1 VAVGRYLDTNIVI
14 SGVSD
19 YADSLNDKT
28 PPVITIQSC
37 NSGTASSFADGQQV
51 KLWTPACLQVIVE
64 DETALDYRE
73 QADEGISFEMVG
85 LENPYHP
92 APFLEQSSKRAVAR
106 KSLTTESYPPG
117 DYVFKVRALDVL
129 GNAAT
134 KTVKVQITESMQTGL
149 SDVFNI
155 PNPMGKKG
163 TTFYFKD
170 LAAGSGSNVTIFI
183 YNQHG
188 RLVKVIKDAKS
199 GVTHWDGK
207 DNYGRLLAN
216 GLYHYVVRSKAKVS
230 VSDSKTKNKTW
241 TKKQKL
247 LISR

>member
-1 VAVGRYLDTNIVI
+1 
-14 SGVSD
+14 
-19 YADSLNDKT
+19 
-28 PPVITIQSC
+28 
-37 NSGTASSFADGQQV
+37 
-51 KLWTPACLQVIVE
+51 
-64 DETALDYRE
+64 
-73 QADEGISFEMVG
+73 
-85 LENPYHP
+85 
-92 APFLEQSSKRAVAR
+92 
-106 KSLTTESYPPG
+106 
-117 DYVFKVRALDVL
+117 
-129 GNAAT
+129 
-134 KTVKVQITESMQTGL
+134 
-149 SDVFNI
+149 
-155 PNPMGKKG
+155 MGKKG